1 MSSSSS
7 RAKGKASDGA
17 SLKIYWSTGKGGAK
31 IKWNTP
37 GDMTRCV
44 RYIRKYAEKE
54 GFSAEGFCARLH
66 KKMTGV
72 YPGDK
77 RNVGGNGRSKS

>member
-17 SLKIYWSTGKGGAK
+17 SLKVYWSTGKGGAK

-37 GDMTRCV
+37 GDMTRCI

-66 KKMTGV
+66 KQMTGV